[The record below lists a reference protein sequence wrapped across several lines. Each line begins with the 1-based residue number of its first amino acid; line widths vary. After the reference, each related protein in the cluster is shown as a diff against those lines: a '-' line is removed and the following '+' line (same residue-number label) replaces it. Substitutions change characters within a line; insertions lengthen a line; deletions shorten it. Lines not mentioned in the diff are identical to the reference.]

1 LLGDLTSRRRWRT
14 TCTVLF
20 RRWDNLA
27 AQGDVL
33 RQLDRLRV
41 EIEELRASR
50 KRLVLAADADRRGIE
65 RDLHDG
71 VHQHFVALA
80 VNLQLLGQ
88 AVDSDPA
95 TVRRLVEELGRD
107 VQRGLEETVLLAQRI
122 HPARLDPGGLAA
134 LLRSAA
140 EDADVPASVEV
151 TAGRECP
158 PEVEM
163 TVYLFWLA
171 ILAHASS
178 DARPSISVRAAE
190 AALEFD
196 IVGDVAGSDVGMEGL
211 RSRAEAL
218 GGRLTIRLA
227 RDGRTRAS
235 CSLPLS

>member
-1 LLGDLTSRRRWRT
+1 
-14 TCTVLF
+14 
-20 RRWDNLA
+20 
-27 AQGDVL
+27 
-33 RQLDRLRV
+33 
-41 EIEELRASR
+41 
-50 KRLVLAADADRRGIE
+50 
-65 RDLHDG
+65 
-71 VHQHFVALA
+71 
-80 VNLQLLGQ
+80 
-88 AVDSDPA
+88 
-95 TVRRLVEELGRD
+95 
-107 VQRGLEETVLLAQRI
+107 VLLAQRI

-140 EDADVPASVEV
+140 EDAGVPASVEV

-196 IVGDVAGSDVGMEGL
+196 IVGDVAGSDVDMEGL